1 MVDKVIVDEPLA
13 RYDESAFGANDNSV
27 IDLRELYATIYRS
40 RFWIAGIMALC
51 LAAGIVATLLMTRQ
65 YEGVASVEVRQE
77 AEKVLGTESDRETA
91 ATKVD
96 VERFLDTQLDIVRSR
111 YVTVAVAEELGFFR
125 NDDFLNVM
133 KVDPETESDGILSE
147 QESRRELVIE
157 TLLDNLSVGY
167 TGQTRILAIRFYSP
181 DPRLSSRIANAY
193 ATNFIRGNLTRKAES
208 SSYALE
214 FLKGQLTEAQSRLGK
229 SEQDALD
236 YARRTRI
243 VDASNAARTEGSQST
258 QPQSLVTAQL
268 VQLNQ
273 AYSKAVAERI
283 AAEQRWGRISGLPL
297 LNTPEVLQNQA
308 VQGLLEKRAVVEAE
322 YREQLETRQEGMPEV
337 RKVAARLTEIDRQL
351 NAVARNIRGSLEGEF
366 QIAQRA
372 ESKLKSTLEQLKGQ
386 TLTEQNQ
393 GIQWS
398 ILRREADTN
407 RQQYEAL
414 LRRFNQLN
422 AESGVQANNL
432 AIIDRATVD
441 PEPAWPKVPLN
452 IGLALVAGLV
462 LSAIYLIAQV
472 QLFDRVRT
480 SVDVMDRLKLPLLGA
495 IPNVE
500 NVIEQM
506 RDRKSAV
513 SEASNLIRSGVSMSS
528 SDGGPRSIMLTS
540 VQASEGKS
548 STCISLAIGFAR
560 LGKRVLL
567 VDLDLRRPNVHRL
580 LSLNGKTGASDILSG
595 QVSARDVIQK
605 SAFENLDVITGG
617 KIPPSPTELI
627 MGTQFQSFLVDMMKV
642 YDMVLIDSP
651 PVLAL
656 ADAQILA
663 SQVEATL
670 FIVESGRNSLKMV
683 QSAVSRIVANGGK
696 MGGIVLTK
704 YDPGKQGY
712 GYYGDYA
719 YEYSYGARDG
729 GSQ

>member
-1 MVDKVIVDEPLA
+1 MADQFIVDAPPA
-13 RYDESAFGANDNSV
+13 RYDEAGFGTTDDSI

-40 RFWIAGIMALC
+40 RFWIAGIMAFC

-65 YEGVASVEVRQE
+65 FEGVASVEIRQE

-91 ATKVD
+91 STKID

-125 NDDFLNVM
+125 NDDFLKSM
-133 KVDPETESDGILSE
+133 KVDPETEKDGILSE
-147 QESRRELVIE
+147 QEARRELVIE

-181 DPRLSSRIANAY
+181 DPRLSTRVANSY
-193 ATNFIRGNLTRKAES
+193 ATNFIRSNLERKAEG

-214 FLKGQLTEAQSRLGK
+214 FLKGQLREAEARLGQ
-229 SEQDALD
+229 SEQAAIN

-243 VDASNAARTEGSQST
+243 VDASNAAKSDGSQSA

-273 AYSKAVAERI
+273 SYSKAVAERI
-283 AAEQRWGRISGLPL
+283 AAEQRWGRISSLSP
-297 LNTPEVLQNQA
+297 LNTPEVLGNQA
-308 VQGLLEKRAVVEAE
+308 IQGLLEKRAVVEAE
-322 YREQLETRQEGMPEV
+322 YREQLETRQEGLPEV
-337 RKVAARLTEIDRQL
+337 RKVGARLTEIDRQL
-351 NAVARNIRGSLEGEF
+351 NGLARNIRGSVQSEY
-366 QIAQRA
+366 QVAQRA
-372 ESKLKSTLEQLKGQ
+372 ENKLKSTLEQLKGQ
-386 TLTEQNQ
+386 TLTEQDQ
-393 GIQWS
+393 GIQLS

-432 AIIDRATVD
+432 AIIDRAAVD
-441 PEPAWPKVPLN
+441 PEPAWPNVPLN
-452 IGLALVAGLV
+452 IMLALVAGLV

-480 SVDVMDRLKLPLLGA
+480 TLDVVDRLKLPLLGA
-495 IPNVE
+495 IPNVD
-500 NVIEQM
+500 NVVDQM
-506 RDRKSAV
+506 KDRKSAV
-513 SEASNLIRSGVSMSS
+513 SEASNLVRSGLSLSS
-528 SDGGPRSIMLTS
+528 SGGGPRSIMLTS

-548 STCISLAIGFAR
+548 STCIALAIGFAR

-580 LSLNGKTGASDILSG
+580 LSLGGKRGSSDILSG
-595 QVSARDVIQK
+595 QATARDVIQK

-627 MGTQFQSFLVDMMKV
+627 MGTQFEAFLAEMTSV
-642 YDMVLIDSP
+642 YDLVLIDSP

-670 FIVESGRNSLKMV
+670 FIVESGRNSIKMV
-683 QSAVSRIVANGGK
+683 QSAVSRIVTNGGK
-696 MGGIVLTK
+696 ISGIVLTK
-704 YDPGKQGY
+704 YDPGQQGY

-729 GSQ
+729 DG